1 MDRDLISRLAEL
13 KKPPVELDN
22 FKSELVSYIS
32 SIPHIDTN
40 QITRELHSALLPM
53 MNAQNSISE
62 GRKSAILS
70 DLKAAT
76 DDITKK
82 VQDSVDEQRKA
93 LTTLTEVLKGLSKEV
108 NSIDI
113 PKTDLSIVEK
123 SIENIKPTSTK
134 GIEDKLN
141 KLIGIV
147 ASMAKQEVKPVDLKP
162 VLDAINKPRTKTVT
176 FEVIEDEWEMPKQVI
191 ATEVDK

>member
-1 MDRDLISRLAEL
+1 MDRDLISRLAEMKQPAADL
-13 KKPPVELDN
+13 EDFKKEVVGYIQTAQN
-22 FKSELVSYIS
+22 FDAKSA
-32 SIPHIDTN
+32 TN
-40 QITRELHSALLPM
+40 EIYAALFPM
-53 MNAQNSISE
+53 LNSQNSISE
-62 GRKSAILS
+62 ERKTAILNALR
-70 DLKAAT
+70 DTT
-76 DDITKK
+76 DDITRK
-82 VQDSVDEQRKA
+82 VRDSVDEQRKSLAA
-93 LTTLTEVLKGLSKEV
+93 LTDVLKGLSKEV
-108 NSIDI
+108 NSIDV
-113 PKTDLSIVEK
+113 PKVDLSSVEK
-123 SIENIKPTSTK
+123 SIKNIKPTSTK